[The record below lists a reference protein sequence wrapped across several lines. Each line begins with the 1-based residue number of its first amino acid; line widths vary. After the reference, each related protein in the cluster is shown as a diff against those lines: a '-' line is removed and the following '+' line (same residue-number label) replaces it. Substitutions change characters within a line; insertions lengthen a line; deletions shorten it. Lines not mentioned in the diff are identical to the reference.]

1 MRQAPGAPCADI
13 RRFLLQDLVKPDLLE
28 GAMGV
33 SEPLIQASLL
43 GEAVANG
50 PAAVFVTDA
59 EGHYVAVNHA
69 ACSLLG
75 YSREELL
82 AMRLGEVARHEHEAA
97 EWSALPASG
106 TRLGTSRLTC
116 KDGTTVVFTYV
127 AGATVVAGMSVFVAV
142 GADT

>member
-1 MRQAPGAPCADI
+1 
-13 RRFLLQDLVKPDLLE
+13 
-28 GAMGV
+28 MGV

-43 GEAVANG
+43 GEAVENG
-50 PAAVFVTDA
+50 PAAVFVTDE

-82 AMRLGEVARHEHEAA
+82 AMRLADVARDDEEAA
-97 EWSALPASG
+97 EWSALSSSG
-106 TRLGTSRLTC
+106 TRLGTSVLTC
-116 KDGTTVVFTYV
+116 KDGTTMVFTYV

-142 GADT
+142 GAQA

>member
-1 MRQAPGAPCADI
+1 
-13 RRFLLQDLVKPDLLE
+13 
-28 GAMGV
+28 MGV

-43 GEAVANG
+43 GEAVENG
-50 PAAVFVTDA
+50 PAAVFVTDD

-82 AMRLGEVARHEHEAA
+82 GMRLGEVARDEDEAA
-97 EWSALPASG
+97 EWSALSASG
-106 TRLGTSRLTC
+106 TRLGTSLLTC

-142 GADT
+142 GAKT

>member
-1 MRQAPGAPCADI
+1 
-13 RRFLLQDLVKPDLLE
+13 
-28 GAMGV
+28 MGV

-43 GEAVANG
+43 GEAVENG
-50 PAAVFVTDA
+50 PAAVFVTDD

-82 AMRLGEVARHEHEAA
+82 AMRLAEVARDDEEAA
-97 EWSALPASG
+97 EWSALTTSG
-106 TRLGTSRLTC
+106 TRLGTSVLTC
-116 KDGTTVVFTYV
+116 KDGTTVIFTYV

-142 GADT
+142 GAQT